1 MIVAETERLL
11 VRWFEPGDAAFILEL
26 VNEPSWIR
34 FIGDKNVRDVEGAR
48 AYLER
53 GPIDS
58 YRKRGFGLNLVALRA
73 SGAPIGM
80 CGLIR
85 RDTLPDVDI
94 GFAFLPQYRSR
105 GYAREAAQATLA
117 HGRDALGLKRI
128 VAITSPDND
137 ASGRLLQAIGLAF
150 ECLHQLPGAER
161 PVRFYGWTAEDAAQP
176 DADRALL
183 ATQ

>member
-11 VRWFEPGDAAFILEL
+11 VRWFEPDDAGFILEL

-80 CGLIR
+80 CGLIK
-85 RDTLPDVDI
+85 RDSLPDVDI
-94 GFAFLPQYRSR
+94 GFAFVPEHWGK
-105 GYAREAAQATLA
+105 GYAFEAASAVLERA
-117 HGRDALGLKRI
+117 KDVHAMRRV
-128 VAITSPDND
+128 VAIASPGNRRSIDLL
-137 ASGRLLQAIGLAF
+137 GRLGMAF
-150 ECLHQLPGAER
+150 EAELDLA
-161 PVRFYGWTAEDAAQP
+161 GDGDKT
-176 DADRALL
+176 LL
-183 ATQ
+183 FARNF